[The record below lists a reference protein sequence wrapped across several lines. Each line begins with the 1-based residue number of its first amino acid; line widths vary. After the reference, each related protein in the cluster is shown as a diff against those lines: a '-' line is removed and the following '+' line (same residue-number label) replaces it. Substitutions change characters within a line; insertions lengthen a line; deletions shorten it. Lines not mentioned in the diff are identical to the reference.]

1 MDGSYLRCCEINF
14 KAPLK
19 GIDPLP
25 TSYRTDDGKYS
36 FKNDNGHWM
45 SILDTYWVQVR
56 SSNYGNLEK
65 FSVENYGPDVGLY
78 MIKGEN
84 GYFRCM

>member
-1 MDGSYLRCCEINF
+1 MNRYVTGIKRGHHHGMDGSYIRCCEIDY

-25 TSYRTDDGKYS
+25 TSYKTDDGKYS
-36 FKNDNGHWM
+36 FKNEHGHWI
-45 SILDTYWVQVR
+45 SEPKPAVVEVR

-65 FSVENYGPDVGLY
+65 F
-78 MIKGEN
+78 
-84 GYFRCM
+84 